1 MKSLWMAG
9 LASALLVAPAAAQH
23 KPARTPAAAQED
35 PVKAGVD
42 AYDRGDYRTA
52 LAKWRPEA
60 ERGNADAQF
69 NMGQAYK
76 LGRGVPADSRQ
87 AEDWYRKAVLQGHEQ
102 AEGYFGV
109 TLFENGKRA
118 EAVKWL
124 QRAVGRDDARAQYIL
139 GVMLFNAD
147 GVQKDWVRAYALM
160 VRSSSTGLDPAI
172 KARAQMDQFMPLDDR
187 QKGLALSRKYEEEYR
202 SGGRPLLPVEIAEN
216 QPAPPPVKRHA
227 AAGHPPAPRPAQPRN
242 TRSRTGSLGAR
253 ARRRLARPARRVR
266 RRRQRA
272 EAVGPGRR
280 ALPRPPSL
288 FRQGGRAD
296 QAARRA
302 LCLARGG
309 NRGLRQPAALR
320 TGGALT

>member
-23 KPARTPAAAQED
+23 KPARAPAAAQED

-216 QPAPPPVKRHA
+216 QPALPPVKRPT
-227 AAGHPPAPRPAQPRN
+227 PPAATRPAQPAPAPAPAVSAPARDGGW
-242 TRSRTGSLGAR
+242 RVQLGAFGDAGN
-253 ARRRLARPARRVR
+253 ARKLWA
-266 RRRQRA
+266 Q
-272 EAVGPGRR
+272 VGGRFPGR
-280 ALPRPPSL
+280 
-288 FRQGGRAD
+288 
-296 QAARRA
+296 QAYFVKA
-302 LCLARGG
+302 
-309 NRGLRQPAALR
+309 
-320 TGGALT
+320 GALTKLLVGPYASRAAATGACGSLRPCVPVAR